1 MSNFTL
7 TPKAQNIQ
15 ITLNNF
21 TGTENWYKHQLFRQY
36 LYTDGVQYLAKE
48 AACYWLLDRIFA
60 LQYEVSAIAAEPFQS
75 WVLNVNPDLSA
86 QLICED
92 GNYRKLHE
100 ETISYTDFPLPTIG
114 FFLIDRVLLL
124 PSEY

>member
-1 MSNFTL
+1 MNTQDPA
-7 TPKAQNIQ
+7 PKAAN
-15 ITLNNF
+15 LKVALKAF

-48 AACYWLLDRIFA
+48 AAGYWLLDRIFA

-92 GNYRKLHE
+92 GNYSRLHE
-100 ETISYTDFPLPTIG
+100 ETIPYTDFPLPTIG

>member
-1 MSNFTL
+1 MSEFTL
-7 TPKAQNIQ
+7 TPKAASIKA
-15 ITLNNF
+15 TLNSF

-48 AACYWLLDRIFA
+48 AECYWLLDRIFA
-60 LQYEVSAIAAEPFQS
+60 LQYENPHISAEPFQS
-75 WVLNVNPDLSA
+75 WVLNINPDHSA

-92 GNYRKLHE
+92 GNYQELHK
-100 ETISYTDFPLPTIG
+100 ETIAYTDFPLPTIG

>member
-60 LQYEVSAIAAEPFQS
+60 LQYEMSIIAAEPFQS
-75 WVLNVNPDLSA
+75 WVLNVNPDNSA

-100 ETISYTDFPLPTIG
+100 EIIPYTDFPLPTIG